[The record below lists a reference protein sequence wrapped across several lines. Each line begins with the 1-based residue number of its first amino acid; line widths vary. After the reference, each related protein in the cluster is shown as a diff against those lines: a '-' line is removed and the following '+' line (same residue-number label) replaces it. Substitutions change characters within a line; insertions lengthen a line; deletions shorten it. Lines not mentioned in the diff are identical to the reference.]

1 MSDTTSRNNMKNWN
15 ETIQLEISTLERN
28 ILSHR
33 TKESVQQLC
42 VFDFDGTLVKTP
54 CPEEGKEK
62 YHQYYFQPWPF
73 RSWWSRPESL
83 LPPVISHPLPPELV
97 ISSVVSQFRYLDQE
111 LTNLCI
117 VLTGRLS
124 TVRPQVLRITQQLDV
139 GILPWR
145 VFCKPESLH
154 WTTDTFTY
162 KQQVLQELARRFGD
176 IRRFIIYEDRLSQVN
191 LFKNVLAPNMQK
203 QFSIDTS
210 LYHVKGEE
218 IINYGTC

>member
-1 MSDTTSRNNMKNWN
+1 MKTCN
-15 ETIQLEISTLERN
+15 ETIQLEISTLEKH

-33 TKESVQQLC
+33 TRESVQQLC

-62 YHQYYFQPWPF
+62 YRQYYLQPWPF

-83 LPPVISHPLPPELV
+83 LPPVISHPLPPELA
-97 ISSVVSQFRYLDQE
+97 ISSVISQFRSLDQE

-117 VLTGRLS
+117 VLTGRS
-124 TVRPQVLRITQQLDV
+124 TTVRPQVLRITQELNL

-162 KQQVLQELARRFGD
+162 KQQVLEEFAQRFGD
-176 IRRFIIYEDRLSQVN
+176 IHRFIIYEDRLSQVN
-191 LFKNVLAPNMQK
+191 LFQSVLAPSVRK
-203 QFSIDTS
+203 KFSIDTS
-210 LYHVKGEE
+210 LYLVKGDD
-218 IINYGTC
+218 IISYESRRALNIEK